1 MKKFSVYFLLSI
13 LALLLLLLVG
23 CEAAEE
29 EVESPT
35 RAAELVEEEE
45 PEVEEEPEEEIEDM
59 EDVEE
64 GEEPAAEAEENP
76 TSTNFS
82 EEELA
87 ELEQFILET
96 MEQDQIAGAAVALI
110 DGSETVW
117 AKGFGLQDV
126 ADETPVTTET
136 LFHIASTQKSM
147 TSFMI
152 ATLVDEGVVEWD
164 TPVVEYDPDFELAD
178 EESTNSVTLRH
189 LLTMTSGIHDEDED
203 EFDPYESYAEDLY
216 EYLPQI
222 DLSSAPGEVHNY
234 SNIAVSVAAYVGVA
248 AVGEEYEDLYTAYQ
262 ELFVQKVLEPIGMN
276 DVVFLYSDA
285 LENPNYGHSYQLDGD
300 EWVEAETED
309 VDSDPLAPSGYI
321 KANVLDMAK
330 FISTQINEG
339 VAPNGNQVVSAE
351 NLMETWEP
359 TLEDYGMGWQTAEY
373 NGFTFYVHDG
383 YFDNYTSIIGF
394 SPDKQIGFVVLN
406 NSADMA
412 DNLIW
417 GVPEKVAEFLEE

>member
-1 MKKFSVYFLLSI
+1 MKKFPSCFLWPI
-13 LALLLLLLVG
+13 LALLLLFLVG

-29 EVESPT
+29 EVETPT
-35 RAAELVEEEE
+35 RAAEVVEEEE
-45 PEVEEEPEEEIEDM
+45 IEEEGPEEEVEEEEQ
-59 EDVEE
+59 VEE
-64 GEEPAAEAEENP
+64 VEEVEESP
-76 TSTNFS
+76 TSANFS
-82 EEELA
+82 EEEIA
-87 ELEQFILET
+87 ALEQFILET

-110 DGSETVW
+110 DGSEIVW

-152 ATLVDEGVVEWD
+152 ATLVDDGLVEWD
-164 TPVVEYDPDFELAD
+164 TPVVEYDPDFALED
-178 EESTNSVTLRH
+178 EEATNSVTLRH
-189 LLTMTSGIHDEDED
+189 LLTMTSGIHDEDDD
-203 EFDPYESYAEDLY
+203 EFDSYESYAEDLY

-222 DLSSAPGEVHNY
+222 DLLAAPGEQYSY

-248 AVGEEYEDLYTAYQ
+248 AGGEEYEDLYTAYQ
-262 ELFVQKVLEPIGMN
+262 ELFTQQVLEPIGMN

-285 LENPNYGHSYQLDGD
+285 LENPNYGHSYQLDGG

-321 KANVLDMAK
+321 KANVMDMAK

-359 TLEDYGMGWQTAEY
+359 ALENYGMGWQVAEY
-373 NGFTFYVHDG
+373 NGFSFYIHDG

-394 SPDKQIGFVVLN
+394 SPDKKIGFVVLN
-406 NSADMA
+406 NSADMG

-417 GVPEKVAEFLEE
+417 GVPEKVAELLEE